1 MSPSSPLT
9 FTACLAF
16 SMAALSAA
24 AADPKPAAAADGLPL
39 KKVVLFTSGVGFFQ
53 HAGQVTG
60 DASVEMK
67 FAADDV
73 NDLLKSMVL
82 EDLGGGTVATVSYAS
97 RDPITKTLGT
107 FAVNLTDN
115 PSLGQILGRLRG
127 EKIEVDAA
135 TPAAGTIVGVEKRT
149 VSAGEN
155 RTVEK
160 EFITLLTAD
169 GLKTLALDTITR
181 IKLVDP
187 RLQGELEKALAVL
200 AMGHDND
207 KKAVRLEFRG
217 QGQRDVRVGYVRESP
232 LWKTSYRL
240 VVDDAADGDRK
251 QQALLQGWAIVENT
265 TDQDWKDVRMEL
277 VSGRPISFTM
287 DLYQPLYV
295 PRPQV
300 MPELYAS
307 LLPQV
312 YGRSLADATL
322 EFERA
327 KEGEAK
333 GDAQRGML
341 AERSESKRQLGAA
354 PAQATDPAA
363 APRAPGAARREAR
376 KAAEDRDGTFAA
388 IDGIQSVAA
397 GTNLGELFRY
407 AIEKPVTIERQRSAM
422 LPIVGEKVDAE
433 KVAIYDDRV
442 LAKHPLSGLRLV
454 NSTKLDLMQGPVT
467 VFEAG
472 AYAGDA
478 RIEDM
483 APGSERLISYAVNLD
498 VEVNPRMEQ
507 APEEIVSVKI
517 AKGTLVATRKFARK
531 KVFEI
536 KNSGTRAVK
545 LLVEHPRE
553 GGWNLVDPRQPAATT
568 RDRHRFALVAEPGR
582 PTKLEV
588 AEERPDVQHVALT
601 NLDDNLILF
610 YSRAKVTSPV
620 VKEALEQVIAKKRAI
635 AEIVRAR
642 QEKEREIQVV
652 EQEQNRIRQNMAQ
665 LDRTNELYAKYV
677 KKFAEQEDRVET
689 LRREITALIQQEQE
703 ARKTLDEYLL
713 KMDLN

>member
-1 MSPSSPLT
+1 MSPSHPFARAL
-9 FTACLAF
+9 CLVLSLAGVPAF
-16 SMAALSAA
+16 
-24 AADPKPAAAADGLPL
+24 AADPQPAAAAAQLPL

-53 HAGQVTG
+53 HAGKVTG

-67 FAADDV
+67 FAAERI

-82 EDLGGGTVATVSYAS
+82 EDLGGGTVSTVSYAS

-127 EKIEVDAA
+127 ERIEVDAA
-135 TPAAGTIVGVEKRT
+135 APAAGTIVGVERRT
-149 VSAGEN
+149 VPAGGDN
-155 RTVEK
+155 TVEK
-160 EFITLLTAD
+160 EFVTLLTAD

-200 AMGHDND
+200 ALGNDND
-207 KKAVRLEFRG
+207 KKAVTLEFRG
-217 QGQRDVRVGYVRESP
+217 QGPRDVRVGYVQEAP

-240 VVDDAADGDRK
+240 VVDDAPAAGADGK
-251 QQALLQGWAIVENT
+251 QKALLQGWAIVENT
-265 TDQDWKDVRMEL
+265 TDQDWKDVSMEL

-295 PRPQV
+295 PRPEV
-300 MPELYAS
+300 LPELYAS
-307 LLPQV
+307 LMPQL
-312 YGRSLADATL
+312 YGQDLADADRQFRRGEEKKRDRGLAMPGRKAGQQQGQNAAREYEVAEQAAAPAATLAKAAADGNFAGAAGIRSLAQ
-322 EFERA
+322 
-327 KEGEAK
+327 G
-333 GDAQRGML
+333 
-341 AERSESKRQLGAA
+341 
-354 PAQATDPAA
+354 
-363 APRAPGAARREAR
+363 
-376 KAAEDRDGTFAA
+376 
-388 IDGIQSVAA
+388 V
-397 GTNLGELFRY
+397 NLGELFRY
-407 AIEKPVTIERQRSAM
+407 RVEKPVTIERQRSAM
-422 LPIVGEKVDAE
+422 LPIVGEKVEAE
-433 KVAIYDDRV
+433 KVAIYNDAV

-454 NSTKLDLMQGPVT
+454 NTTSLDLMQGPVT

-478 RIEDM
+478 RVEDM
-483 APGSERLISYAVNLD
+483 APGSERLISYAVDLD

-507 APEEIVSVKI
+507 RPEEIVAVKI
-517 AKGTLVATRKFARK
+517 AKGTLVATRKYARK

-536 KNSGTRAVK
+536 KNSGAKPVK

-553 GGWNLVDPRQPAATT
+553 GGWNLVDPKQPAETT
-568 RDRHRFALVAEPGR
+568 RDRYRFAVAAEPGT
-582 PTKLEV
+582 PAKLEV

-601 NLDDNLILF
+601 NLDDNLIVF
-610 YSRAKVTSPV
+610 YSRAKVTSPA

-635 AEIVRAR
+635 EALVRAK

-677 KKFAEQEDRVET
+677 RKFAEQEDRVEA
-689 LRREITALIQQEQE
+689 LRKEITDFVTKEQA
-703 ARKTLDEYLL
+703 ARKALDEYLL
-713 KMDLN
+713 TVTLE

>member
-1 MSPSSPLT
+1 MSPISIRDFALCVSLSLAA
-9 FTACLAF
+9 FTHTPAF
-16 SMAALSAA
+16 
-24 AADPKPAAAADGLPL
+24 AADPKPTAGADALPL
-39 KKVVLFTSGVGFFQ
+39 EKVVLFTSGVGFFQ

-60 DASVEMK
+60 DAAVEMK

-82 EDLGGGTVATVSYAS
+82 EDLGGGTVSTVSYAS

-135 TPAAGTIVGVEKRT
+135 TPATGTIVGVEKRT
-149 VSAGEN
+149 VPAGEN
-155 RTVEK
+155 KTVEK

-181 IKLVDP
+181 IKLVDR

-200 AMGHDND
+200 ALGHDND
-207 KKAVRLEFRG
+207 KKGVRLEFRG
-217 QGQRDVRVGYVRESP
+217 QGQRKVRVGYVQESP

-240 VVDDAADGDRK
+240 VVDDAAAGDKK
-251 QQALLQGWAIVENT
+251 QTALLQGWAIVENT

-277 VSGRPISFTM
+277 VSGRPISFRM

-307 LLPQV
+307 LMPQL
-312 YGRSLADATL
+312 YGQSLADAQRQ
-322 EFERA
+322 FEKAAAADGR
-327 KEGEAK
+327 GEAL
-333 GDAQRGML
+333 ARRGRMAKDGVL
-341 AERSESKRQLGAA
+341 AEGA
-354 PAQATDPAA
+354 PPAA
-363 APRAPGAARREAR
+363 AAPMSGIATG
-376 KAAEDRDGTFAA
+376 KADRFGELSIAS
-388 IDGIQSVAA
+388 IQSVAA
-397 GTNLGELFRY
+397 GANLGELFRY

-422 LPIVGEKVDAE
+422 LPIVGEKVEAE
-433 KVAIYDDRV
+433 KVAIYDERV

-454 NSTKLDLMQGPVT
+454 NSTKLNLMQGPVT

-483 APGSERLISYAVNLD
+483 APGSERLVSYAIDLD

-507 APEEIVSVKI
+507 AAEEIVSVKI
-517 AKGTLVATRKFARK
+517 AKGTLIATRKYARK

-536 KNSGTRAVK
+536 KNSGDKPVK
-545 LLVEHPRE
+545 LLVEHPRD
-553 GGWNLVDPRQPAATT
+553 GGWNLVAPKEPAETT
-568 RDRHRFALVAEPGR
+568 RDRYRFAVVAEPGK
-582 PTKLEV
+582 PVKLDV

-610 YSRAKVTSPV
+610 YSRAKVTSPA

-635 AEIVRAR
+635 EQIMRVK

-689 LRREITALIQQEQE
+689 LRQEITALIRQEQE
-703 ARKTLDEYLL
+703 ARKALDDFLL
-713 KMDLN
+713 KTELN

>member
-1 MSPSSPLT
+1 MSPLQFVASVLGLGFS
-9 FTACLAF
+9 LAAF
-16 SMAALSAA
+16 PAF
-24 AADPKPAAAADGLPL
+24 AADPKPAAAEPLPL
-39 KKVVLFTSGVGFFQ
+39 TKVVLFTSGVGFFQ
-53 HAGQVTG
+53 HAGKVTD

-82 EDLGGGTVATVSYAS
+82 EDLGGGTVSTVSYAS

-127 EKIEVDAA
+127 EKIAIDAA
-135 TPAAGTIVGVEKRT
+135 APTTGTIVGVETRT
-149 VSAGEN
+149 VPAGEN
-155 RTVEK
+155 KTVEK
-160 EFITLLTAD
+160 EFITLLAAD
-169 GLKTLALDTITR
+169 GLKTLPLDSITR

-200 AMGHDND
+200 ALGHDND
-207 KKAVRLEFRG
+207 KKAVTLEFGG
-217 QGQRDVRVGYVRESP
+217 QGPRDVRVGYVQESP

-240 VVDDAADGDRK
+240 VVDDAADAGPEKK
-251 QQALLQGWAIVENT
+251 QEALLQGWAIVENT

-307 LLPQV
+307 LMPQL
-312 YGRSLADATL
+312 YRQSLADANMQ
-322 EFERA
+322 FERGKA
-327 KEGEAK
+327 GE
-333 GDAQRGML
+333 GDAL
-341 AERSESKRQLGAA
+341 ALRERQADKRRMMPAA
-354 PAQATDPAA
+354 PSAAA
-363 APRAPGAARREAR
+363 APRESLARNAMEAR
-376 KAAEDRDGTFAA
+376 DGDFAA
-388 IDGIQSVAA
+388 INSIQSVAA

-407 AIEKPVTIERQRSAM
+407 TIEKPVTIERQRSAM
-422 LPIVGEKVDAE
+422 LPIVGEKVEAE
-433 KVAIYDDRV
+433 KVAIYDERV

-454 NSTKLDLMQGPVT
+454 NSTKLNLMQGPVT
-467 VFEAG
+467 VFAAG

-483 APGSERLISYAVNLD
+483 APGSERLVSYAVDLD
-498 VEVNPRMEQ
+498 CEVNPRLEQ
-507 APEEIVSVKI
+507 APEEIVSVRI
-517 AKGTLVATRKFARK
+517 AKGTLIATRKYARK

-536 KNSGTRAVK
+536 KNSNEKPLK
-545 LLVEHPRE
+545 LLIEHPRE
-553 GGWNLVDPRQPAATT
+553 GGWNLVDPKAPAETT
-568 RDRHRFALVAEPGR
+568 RDRHRFAVVAEPGK
-582 PTKLEV
+582 PVKLEV

-601 NLDDNLILF
+601 NLDDNMIFF
-610 YSRAKVTSPV
+610 YSRAKVTSPA

-635 AEIVRAR
+635 AEIVRVK

-652 EQEQNRIRQNMAQ
+652 DQEQNRIRQNMAQ

-677 KKFAEQEDRVET
+677 KKFAEQEDRVEA
-689 LRREITALIQQEQE
+689 LRKEITALVQQEQE
-703 ARKTLDEYLL
+703 ARKALDDYLL
-713 KMDLN
+713 TMELN

>member
-1 MSPSSPLT
+1 MSPVHLVAVALCVGLSL
-9 FTACLAF
+9 
-16 SMAALSAA
+16 AALSTTVAAEPQA
-24 AADPKPAAAADGLPL
+24 AADTLPL

-53 HAGQVTG
+53 HAGQVTD
-60 DASVEMK
+60 DATVEMK
-67 FAADDV
+67 FAANDV

-82 EDLGGGTVATVSYAS
+82 EDLSGGTVSTVSYAS

-127 EKIEVDAA
+127 EKIDVDAA
-135 TPAAGTIVGVEKRT
+135 TPATGTIVGVEKRT
-149 VSAGEN
+149 VPAGEN
-155 RTVEK
+155 KTVEK

-200 AMGHDND
+200 ALGHDND
-207 KKAVRLEFRG
+207 KKAVKLEFRG
-217 QGQRDVRVGYVRESP
+217 KGPRDVRVGYVQESP

-240 VVDDAADGDRK
+240 VVDDAADAGADK
-251 QQALLQGWAIVENT
+251 KPTALLQGWAIVENT

-307 LLPQV
+307 LMPQV
-312 YGRSLADATL
+312 YGQDLANNAAEFRRAARDRS
-322 EFERA
+322 R
-327 KEGEAK
+327 GE
-333 GDAQRGML
+333 ML
-341 AERSESKRQLGAA
+341 AGKREDDKFDGRELAKDAAA
-354 PAQATDPAA
+354 PAPAA
-363 APRAPGAARREAR
+363 GMPMARKPAEREQLMREGAAS
-376 KAAEDRDGTFAA
+376 
-388 IDGIQSVAA
+388 IQSVAA
-397 GTNLGELFRY
+397 GANLGELFRY
-407 AIEKPVTIERQRSAM
+407 TIEKPVTIERQRSAM
-422 LPIVGEKVDAE
+422 LPIVGEKVEAE

-454 NSTKLDLMQGPVT
+454 NSTKLNLMQGPVT

-483 APGSERLISYAVNLD
+483 APGSERLISYAVDLD
-498 VEVNPRMEQ
+498 IEVNPRMEQ
-507 APEEIVSVKI
+507 QPEEIVSVKI
-517 AKGTLVATRKFARK
+517 AKGTLIATRKYARK

-536 KNSGTRAVK
+536 KNSNEKPVK
-545 LLVEHPRE
+545 LLVEHQRE
-553 GGWNLVDPRQPAATT
+553 GGWSLVAPKDPAETT
-568 RDRHRFALVAEPGR
+568 RDRYRFAVTAEPGK
-582 PTKLEV
+582 PVKLEV
-588 AEERPDVQHVALT
+588 AEEQQGVQHVALT
-601 NLDDNLILF
+601 NIDDGTILF
-610 YSRAKVTSPV
+610 YVRAKATSPA

-635 AEIVRAR
+635 EAVVQAK
-642 QEKEREIQVV
+642 QEREREIQVV

-689 LRREITALIQQEQE
+689 LRKEIADLARKEQE
-703 ARKTLDEYLL
+703 ARQALDEYLL
-713 KMDLN
+713 TVTLE

>member
-1 MSPSSPLT
+1 MIRRSIPVNAAVAAT
-9 FTACLAF
+9 FLAAACLA
-16 SMAALSAA
+16 AE
-24 AADPKPAAAADGLPL
+24 PTLPL
-39 KKVVLFTSGVGFFQ
+39 TKVVLFTSGVGFFQ
-53 HAGQVTG
+53 HAGKVTD

-67 FAADDV
+67 FSADDV

-82 EDLGGGTVATVSYAS
+82 EDLGGGTVTTVSYAS

-115 PSLGQILGRLRG
+115 PSLGEILGRLRG

-135 TPAAGTIVGVEKRT
+135 APTTGTIVGVEKRT
-149 VSAGEN
+149 VPAGEN
-155 RTVEK
+155 KTVEK
-160 EFITLLTAD
+160 EFITLLAAD

-200 AMGHDND
+200 ALGHDND
-207 KKAVRLEFRG
+207 KKAVTLEFRG
-217 QGQRDVRVGYVRESP
+217 KGPRDVRVGYVQESP

-240 VVDDAADGDRK
+240 VVDDAADADQK
-251 QQALLQGWAIVENT
+251 PKALLQGWAIVENT

-307 LLPQV
+307 LMPQL
-312 YGRSLADATL
+312 YGQSLADAKL

-327 KEGEAK
+327 KAGEGG
-333 GDAQRGML
+333 GDDLALRGRMADRP
-341 AERSESKRQLGAA
+341 AEKRRMMPAA
-354 PAQATDPAA
+354 PQAAA
-363 APRAPGAARREAR
+363 APMRESQAR
-376 KAAEDRDGTFAA
+376 KAAEARDGN
-388 IDGIQSVAA
+388 IDIASIQSVAA
-397 GTNLGELFRY
+397 GANLGELFRY
-407 AIEKPVTIERQRSAM
+407 EIEKPVTIERQRSAM
-422 LPIVGEKVDAE
+422 LPIVGEKVEAE

-454 NSTKLDLMQGPVT
+454 NSTKLNLMQGPVT

-483 APGSERLISYAVNLD
+483 APGSERLVSYAVDLD

-507 APEEIVSVKI
+507 RPEEIVSVRI
-517 AKGTLVATRKFARK
+517 AKGTLIATRKYARK

-536 KNSGTRAVK
+536 KNSGDKPVK

-553 GGWNLVDPRQPAATT
+553 GGWNLVDPKEPAETT
-568 RDRHRFALVAEPGR
+568 RDRYRFAVVAEPGK
-582 PTKLEV
+582 PAKLEV
-588 AEERPDVQHVALT
+588 SEERPDVQHVALT

-610 YSRAKVTSPV
+610 YSRAKVTSPA
-620 VKEALEQVIAKKRAI
+620 VKEALEQVIAKKKAI
-635 AEIVRAR
+635 AEIVRVK

-677 KKFAEQEDRVET
+677 KKFADQEDRVEA
-689 LRREITALIQQEQE
+689 LRKEITGLIQQEQE
-703 ARKTLDEYLL
+703 ARKSLDDYLL
-713 KMDLN
+713 KTELN

>member
-1 MSPSSPLT
+1 MSPVS
-9 FTACLAF
+9 ALARALCVGL
-16 SMAALSAA
+16 SLAAFANAPAS
-24 AADPKPAAAADGLPL
+24 AADPKPVAGADALPL
-39 KKVVLFTSGVGFFQ
+39 EKVVLFTSGVGFFQ

-60 DASVEMK
+60 DTAVEMK

-82 EDLGGGTVATVSYAS
+82 EDLGGDTVSTVSYAS

-127 EKIEVDAA
+127 ERIEVEAA
-135 TPAAGTIVGVEKRT
+135 TPATGTIVGVEKRT
-149 VSAGEN
+149 VPAGEN
-155 RTVEK
+155 KTVEK
-160 EFITLLTAD
+160 EFVTLLTPD

-200 AMGHDND
+200 ALGHDND
-207 KKAVRLEFRG
+207 KKGVRLEFRG
-217 QGQRDVRVGYVRESP
+217 QGQRKVRVGYVQESP

-240 VVDDAADGDRK
+240 VVDDAAAGDKK
-251 QQALLQGWAIVENT
+251 QTALLQGWAIVENT

-277 VSGRPISFTM
+277 VSGRPISFRM

-307 LLPQV
+307 LMPQLH
-312 YGRSLADATL
+312 GQSLADA
-322 EFERA
+322 ERQFENADMTSAR
-327 KEGEAK
+327 GEAL
-333 GDAQRGML
+333 GRQRRIAAEGGKKAL
-341 AERSESKRQLGAA
+341 APPAPAATAA
-354 PAQATDPAA
+354 PTDALA
-363 APRAPGAARREAR
+363 KGERGRE
-376 KAAEDRDGTFAA
+376 KNFAIA
-388 IDGIQSVAA
+388 SIQSVAA
-397 GTNLGELFRY
+397 GANLGELFRY

-422 LPIVGEKVDAE
+422 LPIVGEKVEAE
-433 KVAIYDDRV
+433 KVAIYDERV

-454 NSTKLDLMQGPVT
+454 NSTKLNLMQGPVT

-483 APGSERLISYAVNLD
+483 APGSERLVSYAIDLD

-507 APEEIVSVKI
+507 AAEEIVGVKI
-517 AKGTLVATRKFARK
+517 AKGTLIATRKYARK

-536 KNSGTRAVK
+536 KNANQKPVK
-545 LLVEHPRE
+545 LLVEHPRD
-553 GGWNLVDPRQPAATT
+553 GGWNLVAPKEPAETT
-568 RDRHRFALVAEPGR
+568 RDRYRFAVVAEPGK
-582 PTKLEV
+582 PVKLDV

-601 NLDDNLILF
+601 NLDDGMILF
-610 YSRAKVTSPV
+610 YSRAKVTSPA

-635 AEIVRAR
+635 EQIVRLK

-677 KKFAEQEDRVET
+677 KKFAEQEDLVEA
-689 LRREITALIQQEQE
+689 LRKEITGLIGQEQE
-703 ARKTLDEYLL
+703 ARKALDEFVV
-713 KMDLN
+713 KIELN

>member
-1 MSPSSPLT
+1 MSPAHAFARAL
-9 FTACLAF
+9 CLGLSLAGAPAF
-16 SMAALSAA
+16 AADPQPVAA
-24 AADPKPAAAADGLPL
+24 AAQLPL

-53 HAGQVTG
+53 HAGKVTG

-67 FAADDV
+67 FAAERI

-82 EDLGGGTVATVSYAS
+82 EDLGGGTVSTVSYAS

-127 EKIEVDAA
+127 ERIEVDAA
-135 TPAAGTIVGVEKRT
+135 APAAGTIVGVEKRT
-149 VSAGEN
+149 VPAGGDK
-155 RTVEK
+155 TVEK

-200 AMGHDND
+200 ALGNDND
-207 KKAVRLEFRG
+207 KKAVTLEFRG
-217 QGQRDVRVGYVRESP
+217 QGPRDVRVGYVQESP

-240 VVDDAADGDRK
+240 VVDDAAEAGQDKK
-251 QQALLQGWAIVENT
+251 QKALLQGWAIVENT
-265 TDQDWKDVRMEL
+265 TDQDWKDVSMEL

-300 MPELYAS
+300 LPELYAS
-307 LLPQV
+307 LMPQL
-312 YGRSLADATL
+312 YGQDLADADRQ
-322 EFERA
+322 FRRA
-327 KEGEAK
+327 DEKKRLAMPGRKAGEQLGQSA
-333 GDAQRGML
+333 AREYEL
-341 AERSESKRQLGAA
+341 AERAAATAAPSAKAAADGNFAGAA
-354 PAQATDPAA
+354 
-363 APRAPGAARREAR
+363 
-376 KAAEDRDGTFAA
+376 
-388 IDGIQSVAA
+388 GIQSLAQGV
-397 GTNLGELFRY
+397 NLGELFRY
-407 AIEKPVTIERQRSAM
+407 RIEKPVTIERQRSAM
-422 LPIVGEKVDAE
+422 LPIVGEKVEAE
-433 KVAIYDDRV
+433 KVAIYNDAV

-454 NSTKLDLMQGPVT
+454 NSTQLNLMQGPVT

-483 APGSERLISYAVNLD
+483 APGSERLISYAVDLD

-507 APEEIVSVKI
+507 RPEEIVAVKI
-517 AKGTLVATRKFARK
+517 AKGTLVATRKYART

-536 KNSGTRAVK
+536 KNSSEKPVK

-553 GGWNLVDPRQPAATT
+553 GGWNLVDPQQPAETT
-568 RDRHRFALVAEPGR
+568 RDRYRFAVVAEPGK
-582 PTKLEV
+582 PVKFDV

-610 YSRAKVTSPV
+610 YSRAKVTSPA

-635 AEIVRAR
+635 GEVVRAK
-642 QEKEREIQVV
+642 QEREREIQVV

-677 KKFAEQEDRVET
+677 RKFAEQEDRVEA
-689 LRREITALIQQEQE
+689 LRKEITDLVRKEQE
-703 ARKTLDEYLL
+703 ARKALDEYLL
-713 KMDLN
+713 TVTLE

>member
-1 MSPSSPLT
+1 MSFTHCLT
-9 FTACLAF
+9 LALCLGLSLAACATT
-16 SMAALSAA
+16 SAA
-24 AADPKPAAAADGLPL
+24 EPQPATDALPL

-53 HAGQVTG
+53 HAGKVTD
-60 DASVEMK
+60 DATVEMK

-82 EDLGGGTVATVSYAS
+82 EDLGGGTVSTVSYAS

-115 PSLGQILGRLRG
+115 PSMGQILARLRG

-135 TPAAGTIVGVEKRT
+135 APAAGTIVGVEKRT
-149 VSAGEN
+149 VPAGEN
-155 RTVEK
+155 KTVEK
-160 EFITLLTAD
+160 EFVTLLTAE
-169 GLKTLALDTITR
+169 GLKTIALDTITR

-200 AMGHDND
+200 ALGHDND
-207 KKAVRLEFRG
+207 KKAVTLQFAG
-217 QGQRDVRVGYVRESP
+217 KGPRDVRVGYVQESP

-240 VVDDAADGDRK
+240 VVDDAAAGDAK
-251 QQALLQGWAIVENT
+251 AKALLQGWAIVENT
-265 TDQDWKDVRMEL
+265 TDQDWKDVTMTL
-277 VSGRPISFTM
+277 VSGRPISFRM

-307 LLPQV
+307 LMPQL
-312 YGRSLADATL
+312 YGQDLANNAA
-322 EFERA
+322 EFQRA
-327 KEGEAK
+327 
-333 GDAQRGML
+333 AQDRPREEMVAGM
-341 AERSESKRQLGAA
+341 AAAA
-354 PAQATDPAA
+354 PAAA
-363 APRAPGAARREAR
+363 MPMAE
-376 KAAEDRDGTFAA
+376 KAAEREEYRSMREGAA
-388 IDGIQSVAA
+388 SIQSMAA
-397 GTNLGELFRY
+397 GSNLGELFRY
-407 AIEKPVTIERQRSAM
+407 EIAKPVTIERQRSAM
-422 LPIVGEKVDAE
+422 LPIVGEQVEVE

-454 NSTKLDLMQGPVT
+454 NTTKLDLMQGPVT

-478 RIEDM
+478 RVEDT
-483 APGSERLISYAVNLD
+483 APGSERLVSYAVDLD

-507 APEEIVSVKI
+507 KPEEIVAVKI
-517 AKGTLVATRKFARK
+517 AKGTLIATRKYART

-536 KNSGTRAVK
+536 KNSSAKPVK

-553 GGWNLVDPRQPAATT
+553 GGWILVAPTEAAETT
-568 RDRHRFALVAEPGR
+568 RDRYRFAVTAEPGK
-582 PTKLEV
+582 PAKLEV
-588 AEERPDVQHVALT
+588 AEEQQGVQHVALT
-601 NLDDNLILF
+601 NIDDGTILF
-610 YSRAKVTSPV
+610 YVRAKATSPK

-635 AEIVRAR
+635 EEIVRKK
-642 QEKEREIQVV
+642 QEREREIQVV

-677 KKFAEQEDRVET
+677 KKFAEQEDRVEV
-689 LRREITALIQQEQE
+689 LRKEIAGLVTQEQE
-703 ARKTLDEYLL
+703 ARKALDEYLL
-713 KMDLN
+713 TVTLE

>member
-1 MSPSSPLT
+1 MSPARLFAPAL
-9 FTACLAF
+9 CLGLSVAAF
-16 SMAALSAA
+16 SKTSAAEPQA
-24 AADPKPAAAADGLPL
+24 AADALPL

-53 HAGQVTG
+53 HAGKVTD

-82 EDLGGGTVATVSYAS
+82 EDLGGGTVSTVSYAS

-115 PSLGQILGRLRG
+115 PSMGQILARLRG
-127 EKIEVDAA
+127 EKIEIDAA
-135 TPAAGTIVGVEKRT
+135 APAAGTIVGVEKRT
-149 VSAGEN
+149 VPAGEN
-155 RTVEK
+155 KTVEK
-160 EFITLLTAD
+160 EFVTLLTAD
-169 GLKTLALDTITR
+169 GLRTIALDAITR

-200 AMGHDND
+200 ALGHDND
-207 KKAVRLEFRG
+207 KKAVKLEFRG
-217 QGQRDVRVGYVRESP
+217 QGPRDVRVGYVQESP

-240 VVDDAADGDRK
+240 VLDEAAAGGKDQK
-251 QQALLQGWAIVENT
+251 AKALLQGWAIVENT
-265 TDQDWKDVRMEL
+265 TDQDWKDVTMTL
-277 VSGRPISFTM
+277 VSGRPISFRM

-307 LLPQV
+307 LMPQL
-312 YGRSLADATL
+312 YGQGLAGAKE

-327 KEGEAK
+327 APGESGKKADMLDR
-333 GDAQRGML
+333 GRRREVSEAAPVASIAAADAPADAFGGKDRAEKML
-341 AERSESKRQLGAA
+341 AGAA
-354 PAQATDPAA
+354 S
-363 APRAPGAARREAR
+363 
-376 KAAEDRDGTFAA
+376 
-388 IDGIQSVAA
+388 IQSLAVGA
-397 GTNLGELFRY
+397 NLGELFRY
-407 AIEKPVTIERQRSAM
+407 EIAKPVTIERQRSAM
-422 LPIVGEKVDAE
+422 LPIVGERVEVE

-454 NSTKLDLMQGPVT
+454 NTTKLDLMQGPVT

-478 RIEDM
+478 RVEDM
-483 APGSERLISYAVNLD
+483 APGSERLVSYAVDLD

-507 APEEIVSVKI
+507 RPEEIVAVKI
-517 AKGTLVATRKFARK
+517 AKGTLIATRKYARTK
-531 KVFEI
+531 AFEI
-536 KNSGTRAVK
+536 KNSGSKPVK

-553 GGWNLVDPRQPAATT
+553 GGWNLVAPKEAAETT
-568 RDRHRFALVAEPGR
+568 RDRYRFAVTAEPGK
-582 PTKLEV
+582 PAKLEV
-588 AEERPDVQHVALT
+588 AEEQQGVQHVALT
-601 NLDDNLILF
+601 NVDDGTILF
-610 YSRAKVTSPV
+610 YIRAKATSPK

-635 AEIVRAR
+635 EEIVRQR
-642 QEKEREIQVV
+642 QEREREIQVV

-677 KKFAEQEDRVET
+677 KKFAEQEDRVEV
-689 LRREITALIQQEQE
+689 LRKEIAGLVKQEQE
-703 ARKTLDEYLL
+703 ARKALDEFLVTVTL
-713 KMDLN
+713 E

>member
-1 MSPSSPLT
+1 MSFTHFLT
-9 FTACLAF
+9 LALCLGLSLAACA
-16 SMAALSAA
+16 SAT
-24 AADPKPAAAADGLPL
+24 AADPQPAAEALPL

-53 HAGQVTG
+53 HAGTVTD
-60 DASVEMK
+60 DATVEMK
-67 FAADDV
+67 FAADDI

-82 EDLGGGTVATVSYAS
+82 EDLGGGTVSTVSYAS

-115 PSLGQILGRLRG
+115 PSLGQILARLRG

-135 TPAAGTIVGVEKRT
+135 APAAGTIVGVEKRT
-149 VSAGEN
+149 VPAGEN
-155 RTVEK
+155 KTVEK
-160 EFITLLTAD
+160 EFVTLLTAE
-169 GLKTLALDTITR
+169 GLKTIALDTITR

-200 AMGHDND
+200 ALGHDND
-207 KKAVRLEFRG
+207 KKAVTLQFAG
-217 QGQRDVRVGYVRESP
+217 KGPRDVRVGYVQESP

-240 VVDDAADGDRK
+240 VVDDAAAGDAK
-251 QQALLQGWAIVENT
+251 AKALLQGWAIVENT
-265 TDQDWKDVRMEL
+265 TDQDWKDVTMTL

-307 LLPQV
+307 LMPQL
-312 YGRSLADATL
+312 YGQDLESDAEEFRRAARDRSRGDMLGGGKQDGRFNGRELAKA
-322 EFERA
+322 A
-327 KEGEAK
+327 
-333 GDAQRGML
+333 
-341 AERSESKRQLGAA
+341 AA
-354 PAQATDPAA
+354 PA
-363 APRAPGAARREAR
+363 ARMPMAD
-376 KAAEDRDGTFAA
+376 KAAEREQRMREGAA
-388 IDGIQSVAA
+388 SIQSMAA
-397 GTNLGELFRY
+397 GSNLGELFRY
-407 AIEKPVTIERQRSAM
+407 EITKPVTIERQRSAM
-422 LPIVGEKVDAE
+422 LPIAGETVEVE

-467 VFEAG
+467 VYEAG

-483 APGSERLISYAVNLD
+483 APGSERLVSYAVDLD

-507 APEEIVSVKI
+507 KPEEIVAVKI
-517 AKGTLVATRKFARK
+517 AKGTLVATRKYARTK
-531 KVFEI
+531 AFEI
-536 KNSGTRAVK
+536 KNSSAKPVK

-553 GGWNLVDPRQPAATT
+553 GGWNLVAPKEAAETT
-568 RDRHRFALVAEPGR
+568 RDRYRFAVTAEPGK
-582 PTKLEV
+582 PAKLEV
-588 AEERPDVQHVALT
+588 AEEQQGVQHVALT
-601 NLDDNLILF
+601 NIDDNTILF
-610 YSRAKVTSPV
+610 YVRAKATSPK

-635 AEIVRAR
+635 EEIVRKR
-642 QEKEREIQVV
+642 QEREREIQVV

-677 KKFAEQEDRVET
+677 KKFAEQEDRVEA
-689 LRREITALIQQEQE
+689 LRKEIADLVTQEQE
-703 ARKTLDEYLL
+703 ARKALDEYLL
-713 KMDLN
+713 TVTLE

>member
-1 MSPSSPLT
+1 MFRQSCPV
-9 FTACLAF
+9 AAAVAAF
-16 SMAALSAA
+16 SLAA
-24 AADPKPAAAADGLPL
+24 ACVAAEPSLPL
-39 KKVVLFTSGVGFFQ
+39 EKVVLFTSGVGFFQ
-53 HAGQVTG
+53 HAGQVTD

-82 EDLGGGTVATVSYAS
+82 EDLGGGTVSTVSYAS

-135 TPAAGTIVGVEKRT
+135 APATGTIVGVEKRT
-149 VSAGEN
+149 VPAGEN
-155 RTVEK
+155 KTVEK
-160 EFITLLTAD
+160 EFITLLTAE

-200 AMGHDND
+200 ALGHDND
-207 KKAVRLEFRG
+207 KKAVKLEFRG
-217 QGQRDVRVGYVRESP
+217 KGPRNVRVGYVQESP

-240 VVDDAADGDRK
+240 VVDDAAAARPDK
-251 QQALLQGWAIVENT
+251 KPEALLQGWAIVENT

-277 VSGRPISFTM
+277 VSGRPISFRM

-307 LLPQV
+307 LMPQL
-312 YGRSLADATL
+312 YGQSLADATL

-327 KEGEAK
+327 KAGEAN
-333 GDAQRGML
+333 GAPL
-341 AERSESKRQLGAA
+341 AKRAA
-354 PAQATDPAA
+354 RMEARDLAGGTPSAAA
-363 APRAPGAARREAR
+363 APMEESLARR
-376 KAAEDRDGTFAA
+376 AADADGAFAIA
-388 IDGIQSVAA
+388 GIQSVAA
-397 GTNLGELFRY
+397 GANLGELFRY

-422 LPIVGEKVDAE
+422 LPIVGEKVAAE

-454 NSTKLDLMQGPVT
+454 NSTKLNLMQGPVT

-483 APGSERLISYAVNLD
+483 APGSERLVSYAVDLD

-507 APEEIVSVKI
+507 QPEEIVSVKI
-517 AKGTLVATRKFARK
+517 AKGTLIATRKYARK

-536 KNSGTRAVK
+536 KNSSEKPVK
-545 LLVEHPRE
+545 LLIEHPRD
-553 GGWNLVDPRQPAATT
+553 GGWNLVAPKEAAETT
-568 RDRHRFALVAEPGR
+568 RDRYRFAVVAEPGK
-582 PTKLEV
+582 PAKLEV

-610 YSRAKVTSPV
+610 YSRAKVTSPA
-620 VKEALEQVIAKKRAI
+620 VKEALEQVIAKKRMI
-635 AEIVRAR
+635 AEIVRAK

-665 LDRTNELYAKYV
+665 LDRTNDLYAKYV
-677 KKFAEQEDRVET
+677 KKFAEQEDRVEA
-689 LRREITALIQQEQE
+689 LRKEITALIQKEQE
-703 ARKTLDEYLL
+703 ARKALDDYLL
-713 KMDLN
+713 KTELN

>member
-1 MSPSSPLT
+1 MSPSSPLA
-9 FTACLAF
+9 FTGCLAV
-16 SMAALSAA
+16 SMVVFSAA

-60 DASVEMK
+60 DAAVEMK

-82 EDLGGGTVATVSYAS
+82 EDLGGGTVSTVSYAS

-135 TPAAGTIVGVEKRT
+135 APAAGTIVGVEKRT
-149 VSAGEN
+149 VPAGDN
-155 RTVEK
+155 KTVEK

-217 QGQRDVRVGYVRESP
+217 QGQRDVRVGYVQESP

-240 VVDDAADGDRK
+240 VVDDAVDGDKR

-312 YGRSLADATL
+312 YGQSLADATL
-322 EFERA
+322 QFERA
-327 KEGEAK
+327 KAGEAK
-333 GDAQRGML
+333 GDAQRGL
-341 AERSESKRQLGAA
+341 PADKSELKRQM
-354 PAQATDPAA
+354 AA
-363 APRAPGAARREAR
+363 APHAPGAAGREASDR
-376 KAAEDRDGTFAA
+376 KAAADRDGTFAA
-388 IDGIQSVAA
+388 IDSIQSVAA

-422 LPIVGEKVDAE
+422 LPIVGEKVEAE

-442 LAKHPLSGLRLV
+442 LAKHPLSGLRLM

-507 APEEIVSVKI
+507 SPEEIVSVKI
-517 AKGTLVATRKFARK
+517 AKGTLVATRKFART

-536 KNSGTRAVK
+536 KNAGTKAVK

-553 GGWNLVDPRQPAATT
+553 GGWNLVDPKQPAETT
-568 RDRHRFALVAEPGR
+568 RDRHRFTLVAEPGR

-588 AEERPDVQHVALT
+588 AEERPDVQLVALS
-601 NLDDNLILF
+601 NLDDNLIRF
-610 YSRAKVTSPV
+610 YSRAKVASPA
-620 VKEALEQVIAKKRAI
+620 VKEALEQVIAKTRAV
-635 AEIVRAR
+635 AEAVRAK

-677 KKFAEQEDRVET
+677 KKFAEQEERVET

-703 ARKTLDEYLL
+703 ARKALDEFLL
-713 KMDLN
+713 KMELN

>member
-1 MSPSSPLT
+1 MFLFQSPSHLVAFAVCIGFSL
-9 FTACLAF
+9 LALP
-16 SMAALSAA
+16 ASAA
-24 AADPKPAAAADGLPL
+24 EPKPAAGADALPL
-39 KKVVLFTSGVGFFQ
+39 EKVVLFTSGVGFFQ

-60 DASVEMK
+60 DTSVEMK

-82 EDLGGGTVATVSYAS
+82 EDLGGGTVSTVSYAS

-135 TPAAGTIVGVEKRT
+135 TPATGTIVGVEKRT
-149 VSAGEN
+149 VPAGEN
-155 RTVEK
+155 KTVEK

-187 RLQGELEKALAVL
+187 RLQAELEKALAVL
-200 AMGHDND
+200 ALGHDND
-207 KKAVRLEFRG
+207 KKGVKLEFRG
-217 QGQRDVRVGYVRESP
+217 QGERKVRVGYVQESP

-240 VVDDAADGDRK
+240 VVDDAAAGDKK
-251 QQALLQGWAIVENT
+251 QTALLQGWAIVENT

-277 VSGRPISFTM
+277 VSGRPISFRM

-307 LLPQV
+307 LMPQL
-312 YGRSLADATL
+312 YGQSLADA
-322 EFERA
+322 ERQFEKA
-327 KEGEAK
+327 AAAEG
-333 GDAQRGML
+333 RGEEVARKRRMAARDQL
-341 AERSESKRQLGAA
+341 AACAPGGAPGRMAEGAA
-354 PAQATDPAA
+354 GKSGPGDNFSIAT
-363 APRAPGAARREAR
+363 
-376 KAAEDRDGTFAA
+376 
-388 IDGIQSVAA
+388 IQSVAA
-397 GTNLGELFRY
+397 GANLGELFRY

-422 LPIVGEKVDAE
+422 LPIVGEKVEAE
-433 KVAIYDDRV
+433 KIAIYDERV

-454 NSTKLDLMQGPVT
+454 NSTKLNLMQGPVT

-483 APGSERLISYAVNLD
+483 APGSERLVSYAIDLD

-507 APEEIVSVKI
+507 AAEEIVSVKI
-517 AKGTLVATRKFARK
+517 AKGTLIATRKYARK

-536 KNSGTRAVK
+536 KNSGDKPVK
-545 LLVEHPRE
+545 LLVEHPRD
-553 GGWNLVDPRQPAATT
+553 GGWNLVAPKEPAETT
-568 RDRHRFALVAEPGR
+568 RDRYRFAVVAEPGK
-582 PTKLEV
+582 PVKLDV

-601 NLDDNLILF
+601 NVDDNLILF
-610 YSRAKVTSPV
+610 YSRAKVTSPA

-635 AEIVRAR
+635 EQIVRAR

-677 KKFAEQEDRVET
+677 KKFAEQEDRVEA
-689 LRREITALIQQEQE
+689 LRKEITALIRQEQE
-703 ARKTLDEYLL
+703 ARKALDEFVL
-713 KMDLN
+713 KTELN